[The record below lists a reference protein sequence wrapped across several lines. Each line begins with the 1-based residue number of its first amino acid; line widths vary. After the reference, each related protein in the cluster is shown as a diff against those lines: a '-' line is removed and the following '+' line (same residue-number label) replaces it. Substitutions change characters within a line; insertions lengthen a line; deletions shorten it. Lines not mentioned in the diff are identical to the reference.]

1 MNYHLYLEIRTLRL
15 LSDNCGCSCQAAT
28 TGIWMSATRK
38 NRGMCTFS
46 CLIFLVRESAV
57 SIWLGP
63 PYDGKEWGLSVWR
76 EDVHWVLLAED
87 RVLRGYLLWS
97 YILLSWAT
105 AGSSRM
111 ALFQV
116 VNYIIIKIITIIIS
130 VILIIY
136 PLHSND
142 RANVVVS

>member
-1 MNYHLYLEIRTLRL
+1 
-15 LSDNCGCSCQAAT
+15 
-28 TGIWMSATRK
+28 
-38 NRGMCTFS
+38 
-46 CLIFLVRESAV
+46 
-57 SIWLGP
+57 
-63 PYDGKEWGLSVWR
+63 
-76 EDVHWVLLAED
+76 
-87 RVLRGYLLWS
+87 
-97 YILLSWAT
+97 
-105 AGSSRM
+105 M